1 MVVETSRFALP
12 PVEPIF
18 LTWENLKVVAKRGNR
33 LLLDNVMGI
42 AQPGQLIAL
51 MGASGAGKT
60 TLLNAL
66 LQRNIKGLIIEG
78 TILVNGQEIG
88 RKITKVSAY
97 IQQQNLFIGTLTVK
111 EHLTLQAQLRLP
123 ASFDKE
129 QRQLRV
135 TQVMTEL
142 DLKGCESSV
151 IGVAGIKKGI
161 TSGEAKRLS
170 FATEILTNPS
180 LLFADE
186 PTTGIDSYMAFQV
199 VKVNTIL
206 FFTVLERLACESR
219 KTIICTIHQPA
230 SEIFEMFDRVLFL
243 ANAGVAFLGSPAEAV
258 QFFGDCGHMIPEHS
272 NPADFFI
279 QTLAIVP
286 GNEQQCTE
294 RAERIKTAFLLSKY
308 GQRVQNLCAV
318 SNREAA
324 VQLVERGKAS
334 LFTLTS
340 TLFQRSFIDNWRN
353 PSLLRAKMVQKC
365 VMGTFLGLLY
375 LQTTMTQDGVINI
388 KGALFYYI
396 SELTY
401 STMFGIQTFMPSDFP
416 LLVREYHDGI
426 YPVICYH
433 VAKILSYLPI
443 FTMDGMV
450 MVFVSYFMIGLHAK
464 MGTFLNTLLTCMLIE
479 WSTASVGIMISS
491 VSPSYAVAVS
501 ISGPL
506 LTVFSITGGL
516 YTNIKKIPEWIRW
529 VQYFSWFRFGYESLI
544 TNEFRHHSNI
554 TCDLDSG
561 KPATICES
569 SGEVVMSNLNFDLSN
584 LYFNMW
590 MMAFYIICVYTIG
603 YVGLVITTHGMWWN
617 CPLRIGGAF
626 TPISPPPQPYCVV
639 TKVLNNDRS
648 TFEEKAKTA
657 VVIGLPHAVKE
668 HGTKI
673 ADNDLVKE
681 DIIASGISAGST
693 LPTLSTITAT
703 IIIFRRKWP
712 EFYFGYGVILLA
724 GQFLYSHSG
733 DAEKITS
740 SVTAGEECRE
750 SLDVL
755 ESRRIRRTRPLYY
768 FIWKPVYYFL
778 YKFLR
783 FIFRSFERIADYC
796 DKGVGNIPL
805 TFILGFFVNIIVQ
818 RWTDAFKNMGYLEKL
833 LSFQAI
839 HLSSMILGDDDDARL
854 MRRTIARYLC
864 LAQVI
869 VFRDLSVRVR
879 KRFPTME
886 SLVKAGFMMDHE
898 KAKMESYK
906 LDYDKY
912 WVPINWAFGL
922 VLKARTGG
930 KILADTYA
938 VKICDEIRN
947 FRNGLQMLCNY
958 DWVEIPLVY
967 PQVVFLSVHT
977 YFIVCLIGRQF
988 IIGVD
993 APNRSQVDIVFPIMT
1008 MLQYLFF
1015 VGWMKVAEG
1024 LLNPFGEDDDDF
1036 ECNFLI
1042 DKNLATS
1049 LCIVDEAH
1057 DDLPPLEKDLFWSI
1071 SDVEPLYSKDTA
1083 SIPINPLMGS
1093 AARAAG

>member
-18 LTWENLKVVAKRGNR
+18 LNWENLKVVAKRGNR

-199 VKVNTIL
+199 VK
-206 FFTVLERLACESR
+206 VLERLACESR

-401 STMFGIQTFMPSDFP
+401 STMFGIQTFMPNDFP

-426 YPVICYH
+426 YPVICYY
-433 VAKILSYLPI
+433 VAKDGVINIKGALFYYISELTYSTMFGIQTFMPNDFPLLVREYHDGIYPVICYYVAKNAINTLNRLDYLPI

-516 YTNIKKIPEWIRW
+516 YANIKKIPEWIRW

-603 YVGLVITTHGMWWN
+603 YVGLVITV
-617 CPLRIGGAF
+617 
-626 TPISPPPQPYCVV
+626 Q
-639 TKVLNNDRS
+639 
-648 TFEEKAKTA
+648 
-657 VVIGLPHAVKE
+657 
-668 HGTKI
+668 
-673 ADNDLVKE
+673 
-681 DIIASGISAGST
+681 
-693 LPTLSTITAT
+693 
-703 IIIFRRKWP
+703 
-712 EFYFGYGVILLA
+712 LA
-724 GQFLYSHSG
+724 
-733 DAEKITS
+733 
-740 SVTAGEECRE
+740 R
-750 SLDVL
+750 
-755 ESRRIRRTRPLYY
+755 
-768 FIWKPVYYFL
+768 
-778 YKFLR
+778 
-783 FIFRSFERIADYC
+783 
-796 DKGVGNIPL
+796 
-805 TFILGFFVNIIVQ
+805 
-818 RWTDAFKNMGYLEKL
+818 
-833 LSFQAI
+833 
-839 HLSSMILGDDDDARL
+839 
-854 MRRTIARYLC
+854 
-864 LAQVI
+864 
-869 VFRDLSVRVR
+869 
-879 KRFPTME
+879 
-886 SLVKAGFMMDHE
+886 
-898 KAKMESYK
+898 
-906 LDYDKY
+906 
-912 WVPINWAFGL
+912 
-922 VLKARTGG
+922 
-930 KILADTYA
+930 
-938 VKICDEIRN
+938 
-947 FRNGLQMLCNY
+947 
-958 DWVEIPLVY
+958 
-967 PQVVFLSVHT
+967 
-977 YFIVCLIGRQF
+977 
-988 IIGVD
+988 
-993 APNRSQVDIVFPIMT
+993 
-1008 MLQYLFF
+1008 
-1015 VGWMKVAEG
+1015 
-1024 LLNPFGEDDDDF
+1024 
-1036 ECNFLI
+1036 
-1042 DKNLATS
+1042 
-1049 LCIVDEAH
+1049 
-1057 DDLPPLEKDLFWSI
+1057 
-1071 SDVEPLYSKDTA
+1071 
-1083 SIPINPLMGS
+1083 
-1093 AARAAG
+1093 